1 MPETLNDVTND
12 LAVEEVPSLADF
24 AEEAGGAWPKGWYR
38 AEVIEGYATPKGKVF
53 TTEDSTSSKGDSRNM
68 RLCFTVFGATGDR
81 TMQESFNYRPSDF
94 SAERLQFIKEQR
106 AEYKGVRGRWSDS
119 DAQRTSLALAK
130 IGAIEK
136 AVGFTL
142 RTKEGLTTPVRA
154 VGQKIDVRLGVNEEG
169 YNEITG
175 FDKAGSKVKSRS

>member
-1 MPETLNDVTND
+1 MTETLDQVVDNA
-12 LAVEEVPSLADF
+12 AVEEVPSLADF
-24 AEEAGGAWPKGWYR
+24 AEEAGGAWPKGWYK
-38 AEVIEGYATPKGKVF
+38 AEIIEGYATHKGKVF
-53 TTEDSTSSKGDSRNM
+53 TTEDTTSSKGDSRNM
-68 RLCFTVFGATGDR
+68 RLCFTVFGATGER

-106 AEYKGVRGRWSDS
+106 TEYKGVRGRWSDA

-136 AVGFTL
+136 ALGFSI
-142 RTKEGLTTPVRA
+142 RTKDGLTTPARA
-154 VGQKIDVRLGVNEEG
+154 VGQKIDVRLGQNEEG

-175 FDKAGSKVKSRS
+175 FAKAGERVKSRS